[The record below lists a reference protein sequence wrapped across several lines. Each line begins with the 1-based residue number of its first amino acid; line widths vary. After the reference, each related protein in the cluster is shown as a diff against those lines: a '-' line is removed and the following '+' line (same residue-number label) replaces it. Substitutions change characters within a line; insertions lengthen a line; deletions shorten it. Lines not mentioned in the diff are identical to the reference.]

1 MTHRLTRALTAAA
14 LTLAVGTVALAAD
27 PPADAKALDKAI
39 VASLRDVH
47 DRGADLYNLAKDYT
61 GAYRM
66 YEGGLVAVKPLLAHR
81 PDVQK
86 GIDDG
91 LSAASREADVARKAF
106 LLHETIEKVRA
117 ELKGVSAAKKTPE
130 AKKPAETAKP
140 KDTTAPVPKKQ
151 TTEPAA
157 GTVSLSGHVTI
168 NGKPVEGGTVSLTT
182 AGAKAAEGEFA
193 AALIHADGTYALK
206 GSGLPPGQYAVAITG
221 KGVPEKYG
229 KADTS
234 GLTVEVKPGAGTFD
248 FDLK

>member
-1 MTHRLTRALTAAA
+1 MTHRLTRALAAAA
-14 LTLAVGTVALAAD
+14 LTLAVGTVAVAAD

-106 LLHETIEKVRA
+106 LLHESIEKVRA
-117 ELKGVSAAKKTPE
+117 ELKGVAATKKTDM
-130 AKKPAETAKP
+130 KQSTETTKP
-140 KDTTAPVPKKQ
+140 KDANPPLPRRK

-157 GTVSLSGHVTI
+157 DTVSLSGRVTV
-168 NGKPVEGGTVSLTT
+168 NGQPVEGGTVSLTT
-182 AGAKAAEGEFA
+182 ADAKTAEGQFA
-193 AALIHADGTYALK
+193 AALVKDGTYAIK
-206 GSGLPPGQYAVAITG
+206 GSGLPPGQYVVAVTG
-221 KGVPEKYG
+221 KGVPAKYG

-234 GLTVEVKPGAGTFD
+234 GLTVDVKPGAGTFD